1 MKRTNHN
8 LSNYK
13 LATLDMGKLVPV
25 QYQEVLPGDSMQL
38 ETSAVVRVSPLM
50 APIMH
55 QVTVRFHHYFVPNRI
70 LWDKWE
76 DFITGGEDGANAD
89 VIPQH
94 TLGATP
100 EKGVLDYMGVPPV
113 PNLQVNELPLRAYNM
128 IYNEI
133 YRDEDLQTKRL
144 EDDNTLASVNWRQ
157 DVFTTAR
164 PFSQKGNTST
174 LPIGTFAP
182 IKTDQLGGAGQ
193 SISILNSNDDIKK
206 IYAGTTY
213 SEISTTAGT
222 AGQQLYADL
231 TSATGVTATE
241 FREFFAMQRYA
252 EARARHGGSY
262 VDYLRMH
269 GIKPSDGRLSRPEYL
284 GGGKANLQFSEVL
297 QTAEGVDPVGEM
309 KGHGITSLKTRKTK
323 RYFEEHGSVITLMS
337 VVPRSIYTD
346 GAQRSFFRT
355 DKEDFFTRELQHIG
369 QQEVL
374 QGELY
379 CSDTADVRNTF
390 GYANRYSEY
399 TETPSTVAGEF
410 RDSTM
415 NHWHMARDFTTA
427 PILNDSFLKCV
438 PTKRIHA
445 VETNDVLWCMI
456 NNKTFAKRMVEKNP
470 IARLK

>member
-1 MKRTNHN
+1 MSKRTNHN

-25 QYQEVLPGDSMQL
+25 QYQEVIPGDSMQL

-76 DFITGGEDGANAD
+76 DFITGGEDGDNVD
-89 VIPQH
+89 VIPQY

-113 PNLQVNELPLRAYNM
+113 VGLEVNELPLRAYNM
-128 IYNEI
+128 IYNEV
-133 YRDEDLQTKRL
+133 YRDEDLQAKRDL
-144 EDDNTLASVNWRQ
+144 DDNTLANVNWRN
-157 DVFTTAR
+157 DYFTTSR
-164 PFSQKGNTST
+164 PFAQKGNAST
-174 LPIGTFAP
+174 LP
-182 IKTDQLGGAGQ
+182 LGGTANVEMDGYALSATTGSGGGVNNLEVEAGGENMPVT
-193 SISILNSNDDIKK
+193 SLVAN
-206 IYAGTTY
+206 
-213 SEISTTAGT
+213 
-222 AGQQLYADL
+222 LAD
-231 TSATGVTATE
+231 ATGVTATE

-269 GIKPSDGRLSRPEYL
+269 GIRPSDGRLSRPEYL

-337 VVPRSIYTD
+337 VVPRSIYVD

-355 DKEDFFTRELQHIG
+355 DKEDFYTRELQHIG

-379 CSDTADVRNTF
+379 CSDTADVRETF
-390 GYANRYSEY
+390 GYANRYAEY

-415 NHWHMARDFTTA
+415 NHWHMARDFASA
-427 PILNDSFLKCV
+427 PLLNDSFIKCE